1 MQKYKNAQWVAVK
14 SHDGKTIL
22 DPKDNIK
29 VEIDGVIR
37 QVPTDLS
44 NRHYV
49 EILEQVEQGKL
60 TIKDAE

>member
-29 VEIDGVIR
+29 VEIDGVIS

-49 EILEQVEQGKL
+49 EILKEVEEGTL